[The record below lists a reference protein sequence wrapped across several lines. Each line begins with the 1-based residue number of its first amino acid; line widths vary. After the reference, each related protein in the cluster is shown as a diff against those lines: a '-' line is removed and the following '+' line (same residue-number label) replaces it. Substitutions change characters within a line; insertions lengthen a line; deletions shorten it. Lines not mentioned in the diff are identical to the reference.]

1 MKQELK
7 QIYGAYI
14 YEEVFIWKMQI
25 VKLTI
30 SSKFKQNSS
39 LISRRPVAVEYNLTL
54 ISGYTPKSCAFWDEE
69 TSVRS
74 FLAICRSTRLPKLL
88 VN

>member
-25 VKLTI
+25 FKLTI

-39 LISRRPVAVEYNLTL
+39 LISRRSVEYNLTL

-69 TSVRS
+69 TSVLEA
-74 FLAICRSTRLPKLL
+74 FWQYVEAL
-88 VN
+88 VFPNSS